1 MNQIIF
7 LQKMKSII
15 LLIIKKFKAPKLIIS
30 NLNLILL
37 VFKELSNYNYFYGYP
52 NAIIFL

>member
-1 MNQIIF
+1 MNQIIL

-15 LLIIKKFKAPKLIIS
+15 LLIIKKFKSPKLIIS

-37 VFKELSNYNYFYGYP
+37 VFKELPNYNYFYGYH
-52 NAIIFL
+52 NAIILL